1 MTDDVRSQLDSVV
14 SRDRLNLP
22 PDEYERLA
30 RLLAELQPELAE
42 MRAAEFRYVEPDG
55 LSPAT

>member
-1 MTDDVRSQLDSVV
+1 MTDPVRSQLDSIV
-14 SRDRLNLP
+14 SRDGLNLP
-22 PDEYERLA
+22 PEEYERLV

-55 LSPAT
+55 LSQAT